1 MAVLTSILL
10 VDDDST
16 TNFLNKLLLT
26 RLGVAEQ
33 VLVAE
38 NGEQALRTL
47 DQTCRAPVSPTC
59 PRLILLDM
67 NMPVLNGLAF
77 LEAYEQMPLAH
88 RSAIVIVMLTTSL
101 QPVDLAKAQQLPI
114 AGFLNK
120 PLTKEKVAAL
130 LEQHFTPNMISGTE

>member
-1 MAVLTSILL
+1 MPALTSVLL
-10 VDDDST
+10 VDDDPT
-16 TNFLNKLLLT
+16 TNYLNTLLLT
-26 RLGVAEQ
+26 RMGVTEQ

-47 DQTCRAPVSPTC
+47 VQTCTADKTSC

-77 LEAYEQMPLAH
+77 LETYVQLPLAQQQ
-88 RSAIVIVMLTTSL
+88 AIVIVLLTSSL
-101 QPVDLAKAQQLPI
+101 HPVDLARAQQLPI

-120 PLTKEKVAAL
+120 PLTKEKVTAL
-130 LEQHFTPNMISGTE
+130 LQQHFPVAE

>member
-1 MAVLTSILL
+1 
-10 VDDDST
+10 
-16 TNFLNKLLLT
+16 
-26 RLGVAEQ
+26 

-47 DQTCRAPVSPTC
+47 DQTCTAPASAAC

-77 LEAYEQMPLAH
+77 LEAYVHMPLA
-88 RSAIVIVMLTTSL
+88 SQQSIVVVMLTTSL
-101 QPVDLAKAQQLPI
+101 HERDLARAQQLPI

-120 PLTKEKVAAL
+120 PLTHEKVTAL
-130 LEQHFTPNMISGTE
+130 LQEHFAQ

>member
-1 MAVLTSILL
+1 MPPLTSVLL
-10 VDDDST
+10 VDDDPT
-16 TNFLNKLLLT
+16 TNFLNKMLLT
-26 RLGVAEQ
+26 RMGVTEQ

-47 DQTCRAPVSPTC
+47 DQTCSASATAAC

-77 LEAYEQMPLAH
+77 LEAYVQMPLAH
-88 RSAIVIVMLTTSL
+88 QQAIVIVMLTTSL
-101 QPVDLAKAQQLPI
+101 HPVDLARAQALPI

-120 PLTKEKVAAL
+120 PLTKEKVTAL
-130 LEQHFTPNMISGTE
+130 LQQHFAQ

>member
-1 MAVLTSILL
+1 MPPLSSVLL
-10 VDDDST
+10 VDDDPT

-26 RLGVAEQ
+26 RMGVAQQ

-47 DQTCRAPVSPTC
+47 HQNCAAPESSAC

-77 LEAYEQMPLAH
+77 LEAYAQMSLAQQQ
-88 RSAIVIVMLTTSL
+88 ATVIVMLTTSL
-101 QPVDLAKAQQLPI
+101 HPVDLARAQQLPI

-120 PLTKEKVAAL
+120 PLTQEKVTTL
-130 LEQHFTPNMISGTE
+130 LQEHFAQ

>member
-1 MAVLTSILL
+1 MQPLASVLL
-10 VDDDST
+10 VDDDPT

-26 RLGVAEQ
+26 RMAVAEQ

-47 DQTCRAPVSPTC
+47 VQACTGTDNAAC

-77 LEAYEQMPLAH
+77 LEAYVQLPLGQQQ
-88 RSAIVIVMLTTSL
+88 AIVIIMLTTSL
-101 QPVDLAKAQQLPI
+101 HPVDLARAQELPI

-120 PLTKEKVAAL
+120 PLTQAKVMTL
-130 LEQHFTPNMISGTE
+130 LEQHFIQGS

>member
-1 MAVLTSILL
+1 MPPLSSVLL

-16 TNFLNKLLLT
+16 TNYLNKLLLT
-26 RLGVAEQ
+26 RMGVAEQ

-47 DQTCRAPVSPTC
+47 DQTCSGPESAAC

-77 LEAYEQMPLAH
+77 LEAYMQMPLTEPP
-88 RSAIVIVMLTTSL
+88 IVIVMLTTSL
-101 QPVDLAKAQQLPI
+101 HPVDLAQAQQLPI

-120 PLTKEKVAAL
+120 PLTREKVTAL
-130 LEQHFTPNMISGTE
+130 LQEHFA